1 MENNRLVVLGAN
13 GQDGFLATVMALEQ
27 GHGVLAISRRADL
40 RLSNLAREYPQ
51 LKLKVQNDYMREL
64 TTLEKDLREFEPD
77 HVLYLVSSQGP
88 SGSSISTYDN
98 NWTSIEFPRKL
109 IDWAKQAKFG
119 LTLPLSSRMYSGHL
133 EGRRGAVD
141 IGLSW
146 PTKPNDAYGSAKARL
161 LEMSSKARDE
171 GVFVH
176 SPVLFNHDSIFK
188 KNGFVGSAA
197 ADAIASFFSPNYE
210 NRISNPL
217 ALLDITDAVSVVRA
231 LLRMMGSVNDVTMFS
246 SGRAKSVREIAL
258 GEIEFLKQTL
268 DLESAYPQPLDLWT
282 GEASPCLISSD
293 TDSEYKFESSEA
305 PYRWLSLMVFSRL
318 AQNRMLPSMS
328 LPLVLKGNLPKT
340 FWGTEPLDLQGLT
353 PA

>member
-1 MENNRLVVLGAN
+1 MENNRLAVLGAN
-13 GQDGFLATVMALEQ
+13 GQDGFLATAMALEQ

-40 RLSNLAREYPQ
+40 RLSNLAREYPL
-51 LKLKVQNDYMREL
+51 LKIKVQNGYLREL
-64 TTLEKDLREFEPD
+64 TSLEKDLREFEPD
-77 HVLYLVSSQGP
+77 HVLYLASSQGP
-88 SGSSISTYDN
+88 SGSSISKNEN
-98 NWTSIEFPRKL
+98 NWTSVEVPGKL

-119 LTLPLSSRMYSGHL
+119 LTLPLSSRMYFGHL

-146 PTKPNDAYGSAKARL
+146 PTKPIDAYGSAKARL
-161 LEMSSKARDE
+161 LEMSLKARDE

-210 NRISNPL
+210 NRIANSL

-231 LLRMMGSVNDVTMFS
+231 LLRMMGSVNSVTMFS
-246 SGRAKSVREIAL
+246 SGRAKSVRDIAL

-268 DLESAYPQPLDLWT
+268 DVESPYPQPSGSWT

-293 TDSEYKFESSEA
+293 TAPDFKIELSEA

-318 AQNRMLPSMS
+318 AQNGMFPSMS
-328 LPLVLKGNLPKT
+328 LPPVFRGNLPKT
-340 FWGTEPLDLQGLT
+340 FWGTEPLELQGLT